1 MTSLFYRCTIGRF
14 ATQHIHLKR
23 ISGDGSHGWMRDEL
37 EKDASITEI
46 PNSPDTPKR
55 LVLWLIQ

>member
-1 MTSLFYRCTIGRF
+1 M
-14 ATQHIHLKR
+14 KR